1 MASTKLRV
9 AVIGAGAAGLCAA
22 RHILAS
28 PETFAPPVVFEA
40 SDRLG
45 GTWVYTE
52 ENEKE
57 DAMGRTIH
65 SSMYRD
71 LRTNLPKE
79 AMAFP
84 DFPFDP
90 SLPSFLHH
98 LEVLAYLDSYAEQF
112 GVCDHIRFQWQV
124 EDIRPIQRDEGS
136 LGGWFVTATQ
146 HPESTQQV
154 TEHFDAI
161 MVCTGHYTVP
171 FIPPIPGLDTFQG
184 RLLHSHSYRCP
195 EPFANQSVV
204 LVGAGPSGV
213 DLALQLSPVA
223 AQVVLSHKGQPVCG
237 LPKNVIQLP
246 PLLKV
251 GQKTVVFT
259 DGSKMPADVLILC
272 TGYKYSFPFLDL
284 AQLGLQETDYGVG
297 PLYQYLVPPQHPS
310 LFLIGLCQQICPFPH
325 FHCQVLF
332 ALAVLSGRCPLP
344 SVADMESEVER
355 QLQQHLKNGGL
366 ARYFLK
372 VRIQQWSY
380 MDNLAQLAGFPPV
393 PPAVQQIYEDTRTSR
408 LYNVS
413 TYRSRNY
420 RLLGPS
426 AWELVQDCGG
436 NCIKIGDAK

>member
-1 MASTKLRV
+1 MIPTKLRV

-28 PETFAPPVVFEA
+28 SETFAPPVVFEA

-45 GTWVYTE
+45 GTWIYTE
-52 ENEKE
+52 EKE

-79 AMAFP
+79 SMAFP

-98 LEVLAYLDSYAEQF
+98 SDVLAYLDSYAEQS

-124 EDIRPIQRDEGS
+124 EEVRPVERDAGS
-136 LGGWFVTATQ
+136 LGGWEVTATVQ

-154 TEHFDAI
+154 KEHFDAV

-184 RLLHSHSYRCP
+184 RILHSHSYRYP

-204 LVGAGPSGV
+204 LVGAGPSGI
-213 DLALQLSPVA
+213 DLALQLSDVA
-223 AQVVLSHKGQPVCG
+223 AQVVLSHKRQHVCG
-237 LPKNVIQLP
+237 LPKDVIQVP

-251 GQKTVVFT
+251 GQKTMVFT
-259 DGSKMPADVLILC
+259 DCSKMPADVLILC
-272 TGYKYSFPFLDL
+272 TGYKYNFPFLDL
-284 AQLGLQETDYGVG
+284 AQLGLQETDYGMG
-297 PLYQYLVPPQHPS
+297 PLYQHLLPPQHPS

-332 ALAVLSGRCPLP
+332 ALAVLSGRCSLP
-344 SVADMESEVER
+344 SVADMESEVQR
-355 QLQQHLKNGGL
+355 QLGQHLKNGGL

-372 VRIQQWSY
+372 LREKQWSY
-380 MDNLAQLAGFPPV
+380 MEDLAHLAGFPPV
-393 PPAVQQIYEDTRTSR
+393 PPTVQQIYEDTHANR
-408 LYNVS
+408 LCNVT

-426 AWELVQDCGG
+426 AWELVQDCGED
-436 NCIKIGDAK
+436 CIKTGDPK